1 MAVPIRL
8 WAATGG
14 CPNKYCHSLNEF
26 DMILSRRKV
35 HFFSFIALSCLLPIC
50 FLAGVFLRPSYDAVE
65 EPELF
70 AKAGFAAAS
79 QKEEK
84 EEISSQ
90 VIGADNIQLQA
101 ASFRQKDGK
110 VVLEIEPSSALEF
123 ADLLVYWQA
132 GSNKPEAIANSSIL
146 LGSLAGTSRR
156 RFSLPPTILGKNG
169 HLLLYSQGQKTLAV
183 AIELPAEMTDSKR

>member
-1 MAVPIRL
+1 
-8 WAATGG
+8 
-14 CPNKYCHSLNEF
+14 
-26 DMILSRRKV
+26 MILSRRKV
-35 HFFSFIALSCLLPIC
+35 HFFSFIALGCLLPIC

-70 AKAGFAAAS
+70 ARAGFTSAT
-79 QKEEK
+79 QKQEG

-110 VVLEIEPSSALEF
+110 VVLELEPSSALEL

-132 GSNKPEAIANSSIL
+132 G
-146 LGSLAGTSRR
+146 RR
-156 RFSLPPTILGKNG
+156 RPS
-169 HLLLYSQGQKTLAV
+169 
-183 AIELPAEMTDSKR
+183 IERFQ